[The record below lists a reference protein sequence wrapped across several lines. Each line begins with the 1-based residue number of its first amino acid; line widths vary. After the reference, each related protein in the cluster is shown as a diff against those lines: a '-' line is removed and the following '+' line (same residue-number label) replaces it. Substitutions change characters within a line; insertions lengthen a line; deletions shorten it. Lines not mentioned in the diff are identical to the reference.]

1 MRWGRPPED
10 VGNRRVRVAQTQRKR
25 GKTETESSPQAIYRA
40 DVVLLMLL
48 IIEVVVGVR
57 LHPSTPPSTV
67 SCSPP
72 PSVPQATSQLF
83 IYPLRPHIYSAITPE
98 DVIRSLSTP
107 QLSEVAS
114 KGKESDGGGGG
125 GRASGDVTLHV
136 LPRDSPE
143 DDRQALAE
151 RLFVSR

>member
-1 MRWGRPPED
+1 M
-10 VGNRRVRVAQTQRKR
+10 RVAQTQRKR
-25 GKTETESSPQAIYRA
+25 RKTETESSPQAIYRA

-57 LHPSTPPSTV
+57 LHPSTPPLSSV

-72 PSVPQATSQLF
+72 PSVTRATLVPGSQLF

-125 GRASGDVTLHV
+125 GRASRDVTLHV

-143 DDRQALAE
+143 DDCQALAE

>member
-1 MRWGRPPED
+1 MSGCTLPP
-10 VGNRRVRVAQTQRKR
+10 
-25 GKTETESSPQAIYRA
+25 
-40 DVVLLMLL
+40 
-48 IIEVVVGVR
+48 
-57 LHPSTPPSTV
+57 PPSTV

-72 PSVPQATSQLF
+72 PSVTQATLVPGSQLF

-151 RLFVSR
+151 RLFVSRWLGGKQQVLHMGMPGVIIYEGIS

>member
-57 LHPSTPPSTV
+57 LHPSTPPLHGV
-67 SCSPP
+67 LLSPSLCYPGYFGSWLAALYLP
-72 PSVPQATSQLF
+72 PQTSHLQRN
-83 IYPLRPHIYSAITPE
+83 YP
-98 DVIRSLSTP
+98 
-107 QLSEVAS
+107 
-114 KGKESDGGGGG
+114 
-125 GRASGDVTLHV
+125 
-136 LPRDSPE
+136 
-143 DDRQALAE
+143 
-151 RLFVSR
+151 